1 MKVLMLLHEAFGGRG
16 GIAKFNRDLITSI
29 CAHRDVR
36 AVTAIPRLVTDPT
49 GPIPE
54 KLSFP
59 TGGLWGKAS
68 WFLRVA
74 AAALART
81 RYDLILC
88 GHVNLLPAALAVRL
102 CHPAPVG
109 LIVHGIEA
117 WHPTG
122 RRLTDR
128 LAGRID
134 FLISVSSVTRSRFA
148 SWAGA
153 DSAQSFILPNTVDTA
168 RFRPGPEN
176 PALMQ
181 RWGLSGRRVLLT
193 LARLEARER
202 YKGIDEILEIL
213 PGLIADFPDL
223 AYVVA
228 GDGSDRPRLED
239 KARSLGVADRVVF
252 TGYVAEGEKLD
263 LYRAADAFAM
273 PGHGEGFGIV
283 FLEAMACG
291 IPVVASTLDGSREA
305 VREGALG
312 LAVNPTDPVALR
324 AAIRTALSRPR
335 GVVPDGLAYFDM
347 HHFEQRVHAILNQVS
362 GANAR
367 AHAAAQPTSG
377 R

>member
-16 GIAKFNRDLITSI
+16 GIAKFNRDLITSV
-29 CAHRDVR
+29 CAHPEVR
-36 AVTAIPRLVTDPT
+36 AVTAIPRLVREPT

-59 TGGLWGKAS
+59 IGGLWGKAT

-74 AAALART
+74 IAALART

-88 GHVNLLPAALAVRL
+88 GHINLLPAAFAARL
-102 CHPAPVG
+102 LHPVPIG

-122 RRLTDR
+122 RRITDK
-128 LAGRID
+128 LASRID
-134 FLISVSSVTRSRFA
+134 FLISVSNVTRSRFS
-148 SWAGA
+148 SWTGA
-153 DSAQSFILPNTVDTA
+153 DSVRTFILPNTVDTVQ
-168 RFRPGPEN
+168 FKPGPAKPE
-176 PALMQ
+176 LVR
-181 RWGLSGRRVLLT
+181 RWGLDGRRVLLT

-213 PGLIADFPDL
+213 PGLSADFPDL
-223 AYVVA
+223 VYVIA
-228 GDGSDRPRLED
+228 GDGSDRPRLEA
-239 KARSLGVADRVVF
+239 KARTLGVANRVVL
-252 TGYVAEGEKLD
+252 TGYVPESEKLD
-263 LYRAADAFAM
+263 LYRAAHAFAM

-291 IPVVASTLDGSREA
+291 VPVVASTMDGSREA

-312 LAVNPTDPVALR
+312 QAINPTDPVALR
-324 AAIRTALSRPR
+324 SAIRAALTRPR
-335 GVVPDGLAYFDM
+335 GTVPDGLDYFDM
-347 HHFEQRVHAILNQVS
+347 SHFRQRVHSLLEQVR
-362 GANAR
+362 GADAR
-367 AHAAAQPTSG
+367 SLALPRS